1 MENLD
6 QTHPGA
12 KEELMKIGISVRRND
27 NGIGQAVD
35 LAGEQT
41 YMRSAK
47 TAGGITHFQSK
58 KASVLKW
65 VRSRPYQAMFTES
78 LKEMTILEKTTNNL
92 KKCLRPSEII
102 KSNNIVAG
110 IIKCMENQFYG
121 PFDEA
126 FDNHKL
132 YNLVSG
138 RPVPTNVSESLLG
151 IDKVGGRCFQEFE
164 LRMVSNHT
172 KAFFDPIKRNKQL
185 NFKTTEMKLKVKNV

>member
-12 KEELMKIGISVRRND
+12 KELMKIGISVRRND

-65 VRSRPYQAMFTES
+65 VRSRSYLIQARFTES
-78 LKEMTILEKTTNNL
+78 LKEITNLGKTTNNL

-102 KSNNIVAG
+102 KSNNIVVG
-110 IIKCMENQFYG
+110 IIKCMENQLSG
-121 PFDEA
+121 PFGEA

-132 YNLVSG
+132 YNLV
-138 RPVPTNVSESLLG
+138 PTNVAESLLG
-151 IDKVGGRCFQEFE
+151 TQSWR
-164 LRMVSNHT
+164 
-172 KAFFDPIKRNKQL
+172 
-185 NFKTTEMKLKVKNV
+185 EMFSGI